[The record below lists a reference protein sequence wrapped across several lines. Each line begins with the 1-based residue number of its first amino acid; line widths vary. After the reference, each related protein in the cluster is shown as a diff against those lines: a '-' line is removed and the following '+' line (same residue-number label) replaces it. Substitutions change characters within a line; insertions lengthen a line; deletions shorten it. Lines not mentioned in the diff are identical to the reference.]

1 MAKDFYTDEQVEMEI
16 ERLLD
21 SDDVKLAKKEA
32 AIKNRRRQYMYQL
45 RTMEKRGQQLAKKGI
60 TIDNIETQLFGKM
73 EDLEG

>member
-45 RTMEKRGQQLAKKGI
+45 RTMEKRGQQLAKNGI
-60 TIDNIETQLFGKM
+60 TIDNIEAQLFGKM

>member
-45 RTMEKRGQQLAKKGI
+45 RTMEKRGQQLAKNGI